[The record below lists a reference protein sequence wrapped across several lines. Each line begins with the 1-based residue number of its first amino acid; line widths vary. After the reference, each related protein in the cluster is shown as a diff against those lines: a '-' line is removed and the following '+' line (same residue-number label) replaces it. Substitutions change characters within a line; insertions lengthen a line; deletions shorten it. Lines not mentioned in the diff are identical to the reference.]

1 MIEPSS
7 MVSTT
12 ARSGSVPAARRARAS
27 DSGSTTQP
35 SRSSN
40 SRSSLNAIRS
50 LPAWVLSS
58 TLIECQVRRM
68 KPLVIADEILL
79 KARLVGQLIIN
90 DTRSSIATGHEPLRP
105 ASMRRTAPTRWHI
118 FLAWA
123 LALRAMIAPGY
134 MPGGDGWPVRLCPD
148 GLDSELVAVL
158 FGGDHQHHGAGHA
171 RSSDVADDDDGGTQG
186 PPPPHA
192 GWNLERC
199 ALGQSLAQAA
209 LPGAD
214 VAPLQLLPHYIPEVL
229 PARADPALRIERPR
243 ARAPPF
249 RLVVQATSITQT

>member
-1 MIEPSS
+1 
-7 MVSTT
+7 
-12 ARSGSVPAARRARAS
+12 
-27 DSGSTTQP
+27 
-35 SRSSN
+35 
-40 SRSSLNAIRS
+40 
-50 LPAWVLSS
+50 
-58 TLIECQVRRM
+58 M
-68 KPLVIADEILL
+68 KPLVIADEIFL

-90 DTRSSIATGHEPLRP
+90 DTRSSIATGHEPLRH

-148 GLDSELVAVL
+148 GLDSALVAVL

-171 RSSDVADDDDGGTQG
+171 RSSDLADDDDGGKQG
-186 PPPPHA
+186 PPSPHA

-199 ALGQSLAQAA
+199 ALGASLAQVA

-214 VAPLQLLPHYIPEVL
+214 ATPLQLLPHCIPEAL
-229 PARADPALRIERPR
+229 PTQADPALRIEWPR
-243 ARAPPF
+243 ARSPPA
-249 RLVVQATSITQT
+249 RLVVQAISTTGS